1 MLSKVLAG
9 LMATV
14 AVAFASYT
22 FVHDSS
28 GSGCCASRMQLQPAT
43 SESCSESAAP
53 SCCHESI
60 AAPEAS
66 CDAVCPAA
74 KAAAAAKT
82 PVDDDDDQ

>member
-22 FVHDSS
+22 FVHD
-28 GSGCCASRMQLQPAT
+28 GSGCCSSRMPVPAVT
-43 SESCSESAAP
+43 SESCCEVATP

-60 AAPEAS
+60 AVPEAS